1 MSLILFKNAR
11 LLDPSQSLDQIG
23 DLTIEDGV
31 ILSIEPA
38 SSSNASSSN
47 TASASGKTIE
57 NIVDCTGLAL
67 MPGLIDMQVYTG
79 EPGDEHRETLAT
91 ASLAAAQGGVTTMIV
106 MPNTRPVI
114 DDAALVDFI
123 SRRARDTAVVRIH
136 PMAAITKGC
145 DSDQLT
151 EFGLLM
157 EAGAVAFSNGDKAV
171 MNALTMRR
179 AMSYAANFEALIV
192 HHPMDEDLARAGV
205 MHEGELSMRLGLS
218 GIPAAA
224 ETVILDRDLR
234 LVELTGARYHLSQIS
249 CSDSVSALRLARSRG
264 LQVTS
269 AVSANHLMLN
279 ENDVENYRSF
289 AKLNPPL
296 RGETDRMALVDGLAD
311 GTIDV
316 VVSGHNPQDADAKR
330 QPFDQAAYGSIGI
343 ETLLTSLITLHHAE
357 QLDQLNLLATVT
369 QRPAEILGL
378 NSGTLQPGRPADL
391 ALVDLGLPWVVDAD
405 FLASKSKNAAL
416 DGRRVQGAVIAS
428 YVGGK
433 CIFAREDI
441 D

>member
-11 LLDPSQSLDQIG
+11 LLDPSQKLDQIG
-23 DLTIEDGV
+23 DLLVEDGIIV
-31 ILSIEPA
+31 
-38 SSSNASSSN
+38 
-47 TASASGKTIE
+47 SAGPNIGSQADKVE
-57 NIVDCTGLAL
+57 NIVDCEGLAL
-67 MPGLIDMQVYTG
+67 IPGLIDMQVYTG

-123 SRRARDTAVVRIH
+123 RRRARDTAIIRIH

-157 EAGAVAFSNGDKAV
+157 EAGAVAFSNGDQAV

-179 AMSYAANFEALIV
+179 AMSYAANFDALIV
-192 HHPMDEDLARAGV
+192 HHPMDQDLARAGV
-205 MHEGELSMRLGLS
+205 MHESELSMRLGLS
-218 GIPAAA
+218 GIPSAA
-224 ETVILDRDLR
+224 EAVILDRDLR
-234 LVELTGARYHLSQIS
+234 LVELTGARYHVSQIS
-249 CSDSVSALRLARSRG
+249 CSDSVAALRSARSRG
-264 LQVTS
+264 LNVTS

-343 ETLLTSLITLHHAE
+343 ETLLTSLITLHQSE
-357 QLDQLNLLATVT
+357 QLDLLNLLATVT
-369 QRPAEILGL
+369 QHPAEILGL
-378 NSGTLQPGRPADL
+378 NTGTLQAGRPADL
-391 ALVDLGLPWVVDAD
+391 ALVDLGLPWVIDAD
-405 FLASKSKNAAL
+405 RLTSKSKNAAL

-428 YVGGK
+428 YIGGK
-433 CIFAREDI
+433 CIFARDNIE
-441 D
+441 